1 MLKHGFATK
10 QHNIKSVISL
20 KQVFEYARNQNKVK
34 PVTVSD
40 IWQNRAISQTH
51 NYEHKTMEYAL
62 ITT

>member
-1 MLKHGFATK
+1 VWGETDEAETARLSATLLMLKHGFATK

-40 IWQNRAISQTH
+40 I
-51 NYEHKTMEYAL
+51 
-62 ITT
+62 